1 MTRIPFRSPIETQ
14 SNTRPSCSGNS
25 YADLALQAQVDTTQL
40 PHRSRC
46 LKIVWLWEMHSMVNE
61 QINLARDA
69 FQSANVI
76 QQLQIE
82 ALRGE
87 LRLRGLFSAQP
98 RPTSLAYESTLAV
111 LLKHMSDNSS
121 SIALSKTMMSN
132 PHKYELPSML
142 PRDLGQSV
150 EAGLLAVSK
159 GTYTP
164 TAKLSRLIDRL
175 QTQVKGLAA

>member
-1 MTRIPFRSPIETQ
+1 
-14 SNTRPSCSGNS
+14 
-25 YADLALQAQVDTTQL
+25 
-40 PHRSRC
+40 
-46 LKIVWLWEMHSMVNE
+46 MVNE

-76 QQLQIE
+76 QQIQIE

-111 LLKHMSDNSS
+111 LLKQMSDNSS

-132 PHKYELPSML
+132 PHKYDLPSML

-150 EAGLLAVSK
+150 EAGLLAVSN
-159 GTYTP
+159 GTYTS
-164 TAKLSRLIDRL
+164 TAKLGRLIDRL

>member
-1 MTRIPFRSPIETQ
+1 
-14 SNTRPSCSGNS
+14 
-25 YADLALQAQVDTTQL
+25 
-40 PHRSRC
+40 
-46 LKIVWLWEMHSMVNE
+46 MVND
-61 QINLARDA
+61 QINRARDA

-111 LLKHMSDNSS
+111 LLKQMSDESS
-121 SIALSKTMMSN
+121 AITFTKTMMSN
-132 PHKYELPSML
+132 PHKYDLPSML
-142 PRDLGQSV
+142 PRDLDQSV
-150 EAGLLAVSK
+150 QAGLLSVSK
-159 GTYTP
+159 GTYIP
-164 TAKLSRLIDRL
+164 TAKLGRLIHRL

>member
-1 MTRIPFRSPIETQ
+1 
-14 SNTRPSCSGNS
+14 
-25 YADLALQAQVDTTQL
+25 
-40 PHRSRC
+40 
-46 LKIVWLWEMHSMVNE
+46 MVNE

-69 FQSANVI
+69 FQSANII

-132 PHKYELPSML
+132 PHKYDLPSML

-150 EAGLLAVSK
+150 EAGLLAVSN

-175 QTQVKGLAA
+175 QTQVKGMAA

>member
-1 MTRIPFRSPIETQ
+1 
-14 SNTRPSCSGNS
+14 
-25 YADLALQAQVDTTQL
+25 
-40 PHRSRC
+40 
-46 LKIVWLWEMHSMVNE
+46 MVNE

-111 LLKHMSDNSS
+111 LLKQMSDNSS
-121 SIALSKTMMSN
+121 SITLSKTMMSN

-142 PRDLGQSV
+142 PRDLGAIQV
-150 EAGLLAVSK
+150 NRLRLAYWLLQME
-159 GTYTP
+159 P
-164 TAKLSRLIDRL
+164 TLQQLS
-175 QTQVKGLAA
+175 

>member
-1 MTRIPFRSPIETQ
+1 
-14 SNTRPSCSGNS
+14 
-25 YADLALQAQVDTTQL
+25 
-40 PHRSRC
+40 
-46 LKIVWLWEMHSMVNE
+46 MVNE

-111 LLKHMSDNSS
+111 LLKQMSDNSS

-150 EAGLLAVSK
+150 EAGLLAVSN
-159 GTYTP
+159 GTYTS
-164 TAKLSRLIDRL
+164 TAKLGRLIDRL

>member
-1 MTRIPFRSPIETQ
+1 
-14 SNTRPSCSGNS
+14 
-25 YADLALQAQVDTTQL
+25 
-40 PHRSRC
+40 
-46 LKIVWLWEMHSMVNE
+46 MVNE

-150 EAGLLAVSK
+150 EAGLLAVSN
-159 GTYTP
+159 GTYTS
-164 TAKLSRLIDRL
+164 TAKLGRLIDRL
-175 QTQVKGLAA
+175 QTQVKGMAA

>member
-1 MTRIPFRSPIETQ
+1 
-14 SNTRPSCSGNS
+14 
-25 YADLALQAQVDTTQL
+25 
-40 PHRSRC
+40 
-46 LKIVWLWEMHSMVNE
+46 MVNE

-111 LLKHMSDNSS
+111 LLKQMSDNSS
-121 SIALSKTMMSN
+121 SITLSKTMMSN
-132 PHKYELPSML
+132 PHKYDLHSMI

-150 EAGLLAVSK
+150 QAGLLAVSN
-159 GTYTP
+159 GTYTS
-164 TAKLSRLIDRL
+164 TAKLDRLIDRL
-175 QTQVKGLAA
+175 QTHVKGMAA

>member
-1 MTRIPFRSPIETQ
+1 MTRSPFRSPIETQ
-14 SNTRPSCSGNS
+14 SNTRPSCNGR
-25 YADLALQAQVDTTQL
+25 YFVVLALQAQVDTTQL

-46 LKIVWLWEMHSMVNE
+46 LKIVLLWEMHSMVNE

-111 LLKHMSDNSS
+111 LLKQMSDNSS
-121 SIALSKTMMSN
+121 SITLSKTMMSN

-142 PRDLGQSV
+142 PRDLGAIQV
-150 EAGLLAVSK
+150 NRLRLAYWLLQME
-159 GTYTP
+159 P
-164 TAKLSRLIDRL
+164 TLQQLS
-175 QTQVKGLAA
+175 

>member
-1 MTRIPFRSPIETQ
+1 
-14 SNTRPSCSGNS
+14 
-25 YADLALQAQVDTTQL
+25 
-40 PHRSRC
+40 
-46 LKIVWLWEMHSMVNE
+46 MVNE

-111 LLKHMSDNSS
+111 LLKQMSDNSS

-150 EAGLLAVSK
+150 QAGLLVVSK
-159 GTYTP
+159 GTYIP
-164 TAKLSRLIDRL
+164 TAKLGRLIDRL

>member
-1 MTRIPFRSPIETQ
+1 
-14 SNTRPSCSGNS
+14 
-25 YADLALQAQVDTTQL
+25 
-40 PHRSRC
+40 
-46 LKIVWLWEMHSMVNE
+46 MVNE

-111 LLKHMSDNSS
+111 LLKQMSDNSS

-132 PHKYELPSML
+132 PHKYDLPSML

-150 EAGLLAVSK
+150 EAGLLAVSN
-159 GTYTP
+159 GTYTS
-164 TAKLSRLIDRL
+164 TAKLGRLIDRL

>member
-1 MTRIPFRSPIETQ
+1 
-14 SNTRPSCSGNS
+14 
-25 YADLALQAQVDTTQL
+25 
-40 PHRSRC
+40 
-46 LKIVWLWEMHSMVNE
+46 MVNE

-87 LRLRGLFSAQP
+87 LRLKGLFSAQP

-150 EAGLLAVSK
+150 QAGLLVVSK

-164 TAKLSRLIDRL
+164 TAKLGRLIDRL

>member
-1 MTRIPFRSPIETQ
+1 
-14 SNTRPSCSGNS
+14 
-25 YADLALQAQVDTTQL
+25 
-40 PHRSRC
+40 
-46 LKIVWLWEMHSMVNE
+46 MVNE

-111 LLKHMSDNSS
+111 LLKQMSDNSS

-150 EAGLLAVSK
+150 QAGLLAVSN
-159 GTYTP
+159 GTYTS

-175 QTQVKGLAA
+175 QTQVKGMAA

>member
-1 MTRIPFRSPIETQ
+1 
-14 SNTRPSCSGNS
+14 
-25 YADLALQAQVDTTQL
+25 
-40 PHRSRC
+40 
-46 LKIVWLWEMHSMVNE
+46 MVNE

-132 PHKYELPSML
+132 PHKYDLPSML

-159 GTYTP
+159 GTYTS
-164 TAKLSRLIDRL
+164 TAKLDRLVNRL

>member
-1 MTRIPFRSPIETQ
+1 
-14 SNTRPSCSGNS
+14 
-25 YADLALQAQVDTTQL
+25 
-40 PHRSRC
+40 
-46 LKIVWLWEMHSMVNE
+46 MVNE

-132 PHKYELPSML
+132 PHKYDLPSMI

-150 EAGLLAVSK
+150 RAGLMAVSN

-164 TAKLSRLIDRL
+164 TAKLGRLIDSL
-175 QTQVKGLAA
+175 HTQVKGLAA

>member
-1 MTRIPFRSPIETQ
+1 
-14 SNTRPSCSGNS
+14 
-25 YADLALQAQVDTTQL
+25 
-40 PHRSRC
+40 
-46 LKIVWLWEMHSMVNE
+46 MVNE

-111 LLKHMSDNSS
+111 LLKQMSDNSS
-121 SIALSKTMMSN
+121 SITLSKTMMSN
-132 PHKYELPSML
+132 PHKYDLPSMI

-150 EAGLLAVSK
+150 QAGLMAVSN

-164 TAKLSRLIDRL
+164 TAKLGRLIDHL
-175 QTQVKGLAA
+175 HTQVKGLAA

>member
-1 MTRIPFRSPIETQ
+1 
-14 SNTRPSCSGNS
+14 
-25 YADLALQAQVDTTQL
+25 
-40 PHRSRC
+40 
-46 LKIVWLWEMHSMVNE
+46 MVNE

-76 QQLQIE
+76 QQFQIE

-111 LLKHMSDNSS
+111 LLKQMSNNSS
-121 SIALSKTMMSN
+121 SITLSKTMISN
-132 PHKYELPSML
+132 PHKYDQPSML

-150 EAGLLAVSK
+150 QAGLLAVSK
-159 GTYTP
+159 GTYTS
-164 TAKLSRLIDRL
+164 TAKLDRLIGRL

>member
-1 MTRIPFRSPIETQ
+1 
-14 SNTRPSCSGNS
+14 
-25 YADLALQAQVDTTQL
+25 
-40 PHRSRC
+40 
-46 LKIVWLWEMHSMVNE
+46 MVNE

-121 SIALSKTMMSN
+121 SIAF
-132 PHKYELPSML
+132 E
-142 PRDLGQSV
+142 
-150 EAGLLAVSK
+150 
-159 GTYTP
+159 
-164 TAKLSRLIDRL
+164 
-175 QTQVKGLAA
+175 

>member
-1 MTRIPFRSPIETQ
+1 
-14 SNTRPSCSGNS
+14 
-25 YADLALQAQVDTTQL
+25 
-40 PHRSRC
+40 
-46 LKIVWLWEMHSMVNE
+46 MVNE

-69 FQSANVI
+69 FQSANII

-132 PHKYELPSML
+132 PHKYDLPSMI

-150 EAGLLAVSK
+150 QAGLLAVSK
-159 GTYTP
+159 GTYSS
-164 TAKLSRLIDRL
+164 TAKLDRLIGRL
-175 QTQVKGLAA
+175 QTHVKGLAA

>member
-1 MTRIPFRSPIETQ
+1 
-14 SNTRPSCSGNS
+14 
-25 YADLALQAQVDTTQL
+25 
-40 PHRSRC
+40 
-46 LKIVWLWEMHSMVNE
+46 MVNE

-121 SIALSKTMMSN
+121 PIALSKTMMSN
-132 PHKYELPSML
+132 PHKYDLPSML

-150 EAGLLAVSK
+150 EAGLLAVSN

>member
-1 MTRIPFRSPIETQ
+1 
-14 SNTRPSCSGNS
+14 
-25 YADLALQAQVDTTQL
+25 
-40 PHRSRC
+40 
-46 LKIVWLWEMHSMVNE
+46 MVNE

-111 LLKHMSDNSS
+111 LLKQMSDNSS

-132 PHKYELPSML
+132 PHKYHLPSML

-175 QTQVKGLAA
+175 QTQVKGIAA

>member
-1 MTRIPFRSPIETQ
+1 
-14 SNTRPSCSGNS
+14 
-25 YADLALQAQVDTTQL
+25 
-40 PHRSRC
+40 
-46 LKIVWLWEMHSMVNE
+46 MVNE

-150 EAGLLAVSK
+150 QAGLLAVSN

-175 QTQVKGLAA
+175 QTQVKGMAA

>member
-1 MTRIPFRSPIETQ
+1 
-14 SNTRPSCSGNS
+14 
-25 YADLALQAQVDTTQL
+25 
-40 PHRSRC
+40 
-46 LKIVWLWEMHSMVNE
+46 MVNE

-132 PHKYELPSML
+132 PHKYDLPSMI

-150 EAGLLAVSK
+150 EAGLLAVSN
-159 GTYTP
+159 GTYTS
-164 TAKLSRLIDRL
+164 TAKLDRLIDRL

>member
-1 MTRIPFRSPIETQ
+1 
-14 SNTRPSCSGNS
+14 
-25 YADLALQAQVDTTQL
+25 
-40 PHRSRC
+40 
-46 LKIVWLWEMHSMVNE
+46 MVNE

-111 LLKHMSDNSS
+111 LLKQMSDNSS

-150 EAGLLAVSK
+150 EAGLLAVSN
-159 GTYTP
+159 GTYTS

-175 QTQVKGLAA
+175 QTQVKGMAA

>member
-1 MTRIPFRSPIETQ
+1 
-14 SNTRPSCSGNS
+14 
-25 YADLALQAQVDTTQL
+25 
-40 PHRSRC
+40 
-46 LKIVWLWEMHSMVNE
+46 MVNE

-111 LLKHMSDNSS
+111 LLKHMSDNAS

-150 EAGLLAVSK
+150 EAGLLAVSN
-159 GTYTP
+159 GTYTS
-164 TAKLSRLIDRL
+164 TAKRMRRLCPID
-175 QTQVKGLAA
+175 LAATVNF

>member
-1 MTRIPFRSPIETQ
+1 
-14 SNTRPSCSGNS
+14 
-25 YADLALQAQVDTTQL
+25 
-40 PHRSRC
+40 
-46 LKIVWLWEMHSMVNE
+46 MVNE

-150 EAGLLAVSK
+150 EAGLLAVSN
-159 GTYTP
+159 GTYTS

-175 QTQVKGLAA
+175 QTQVKGMAA

>member
-1 MTRIPFRSPIETQ
+1 MTRSPFSSPIETQ

-25 YADLALQAQVDTTQL
+25 YAGLARQAQVDTTQL
-40 PHRSRC
+40 PHRNRC
-46 LKIVWLWEMHSMVNE
+46 SKIVWLWEMHSMVNE

-132 PHKYELPSML
+132 PHKYDLPSML
-142 PRDLGQSV
+142 PRD
-150 EAGLLAVSK
+150 
-159 GTYTP
+159 
-164 TAKLSRLIDRL
+164 
-175 QTQVKGLAA
+175 

>member
-1 MTRIPFRSPIETQ
+1 
-14 SNTRPSCSGNS
+14 
-25 YADLALQAQVDTTQL
+25 
-40 PHRSRC
+40 
-46 LKIVWLWEMHSMVNE
+46 MVNE

-111 LLKHMSDNSS
+111 LLKQMSDNSS

-150 EAGLLAVSK
+150 EAGLLAVSN
-159 GTYTP
+159 GTYTS
-164 TAKLSRLIDRL
+164 TAKLGRLIDRL
-175 QTQVKGLAA
+175 QTQVKGMAA